1 MLCRDWHDS
10 HGQCIF
16 HGTKRMKEDSSIL
29 VHNSSNKDQT
39 HWPSMQWVCD
49 LILPRTLESRIHLDD
64 KTTENWIAS

>member
-1 MLCRDWHDS
+1 
-10 HGQCIF
+10 
-16 HGTKRMKEDSSIL
+16 MKEDSSIL